1 MASIYNK
8 YFKLD
13 FESICGDY
21 PYIPFVYEPV
31 EKIISYGD
39 IHGDYKMAIKLLLI
53 SGVAE
58 IISETK
64 DANYDCDYHDAKLV
78 YHKDK
83 EIRSDI
89 TYKLEWIGGKTHVV
103 QVGDQVDRCRNY
115 GGMSCEL
122 PETTLDDEHSDIKI
136 LKLFTDLHM
145 QAIKVGGA
153 VISLLGNHE
162 INNALGRLE
171 YVSAKGLL
179 GFESYKDPKNPDI
192 KFNSGYDARKYA
204 FAPGNEYGKF
214 LGCTRTPAV
223 IIGSNLFVHAGIVN
237 ELFKKFNSN
246 SNKFNSNSNN
256 STGQDIKKKRKIKRS
271 YKSKYN
277 SKYNSKYMLNY
288 DNSYLRKNPELFTF
302 SNKEDFEHVNIII
315 KKWLLNLVDQ
325 ESVMDI
331 IGPKYASKSMF
342 WNRILGFLPA
352 NLNESDEKCTNNID
366 KVLKLFKINNIIIGH
381 TPQSITSKLN
391 INATCGKKVWRV
403 DTATSSAFDRF
414 DQTYVLTGKVL
425 ESRKFQYLVIVNDSK
440 YNICYE
446 DVCESAN

>member
-1 MASIYNK
+1 M
-8 YFKLD
+8 
-13 FESICGDY
+13 
-21 PYIPFVYEPV
+21 
-31 EKIISYGD
+31 
-39 IHGDYKMAIKLLLI
+39 
-53 SGVAE
+53 
-58 IISETK
+58 
-64 DANYDCDYHDAKLV
+64 
-78 YHKDK
+78 
-83 EIRSDI
+83 
-89 TYKLEWIGGKTHVV
+89 
-103 QVGDQVDRCRNY
+103 
-115 GGMSCEL
+115 
-122 PETTLDDEHSDIKI
+122 
-136 LKLFTDLHM
+136 
-145 QAIKVGGA
+145 
-153 VISLLGNHE
+153 
-162 INNALGRLE
+162 
-171 YVSAKGLL
+171 
-179 GFESYKDPKNPDI
+179 
-192 KFNSGYDARKYA
+192 
-204 FAPGNEYGKF
+204 
-214 LGCTRTPAV
+214 
-223 IIGSNLFVHAGIVN
+223 
-237 ELFKKFNSN
+237 FKKFNSN

-256 STGQDIKKKRKIKRS
+256 STKQDIKKKKKINRS

>member
-1 MASIYNK
+1 M
-8 YFKLD
+8 D
-13 FESICGDY
+13 W
-21 PYIPFVYEPV
+21 
-31 EKIISYGD
+31 
-39 IHGDYKMAIKLLLI
+39 
-53 SGVAE
+53 
-58 IISETK
+58 
-64 DANYDCDYHDAKLV
+64 
-78 YHKDK
+78 
-83 EIRSDI
+83 R
-89 TYKLEWIGGKTHVV
+89 KTHVV

-179 GFESYKDPKNPDI
+179 GFESYKDPTNPNI

-246 SNKFNSNSNN
+246 SNN
-256 STGQDIKKKRKIKRS
+256 STQQDIKKKRKMKRS
-271 YKSKYN
+271 SKTKIN

-288 DNSYLRKNPELFTF
+288 DNSYLRKNPELFKF
-302 SNKEDFEHVNIII
+302 SDKEDFEHVNIII

-325 ESVMDI
+325 EAVMDI

-352 NLNESDEKCTNNID
+352 NLDESDAKCTNNID

-425 ESRKFQYLVIVNDSK
+425 ESRNFQYLEIVNDFK

-446 DVCESAN
+446 DRCESAN

>member
-1 MASIYNK
+1 MDSIYNK
-8 YFKLD
+8 YFKSE
-13 FESICGDY
+13 FESICKGY
-21 PYIPFVYEPV
+21 PYVPFIFEPV
-31 EKIISYGD
+31 DKIISYGD

-53 SGVAE
+53 SKVAE
-58 IISETK
+58 IVSETK
-64 DANYDCDYHDAKLV
+64 DANYDCDSFDAKRIF
-78 YHKDK
+78 HGEK
-83 EIRSDI
+83 ELRTDI
-89 TYKLEWIGGKTHVV
+89 TYQMRWIGKSTHVV

-115 GGMSCEL
+115 GGMSCDL

-136 LKLFTDLHM
+136 LKLFTDLHL

-171 YVSAKGLL
+171 YVSAKGLI
-179 GFESYKDPKNPDI
+179 GFDSYSDPTNPNI
-192 KFNSGYDARKYA
+192 KFNSGYDARKHA

-237 ELFKKFNSN
+237 ELFKKIGDDEINVKKRKSN
-246 SNKFNSNSNN
+246 SNTNS
-256 STGQDIKKKRKIKRS
+256 
-271 YKSKYN
+271 KSN
-277 SKYNSKYMLNY
+277 SKYRYKSKYMLNY
-288 DNSYLRKNPELFTF
+288 SNSYSKKNPELFTF
-302 SNKEDFEHVNIII
+302 SDKEDFEHVNIII

-325 ESVMDI
+325 SAVIDI
-331 IGPKYASKSMF
+331 IGPKYVDKSMF
-342 WNRILGFLPA
+342 WNRILGFLPT
-352 NLNESDEKCTNNID
+352 NLSENDSKCKNNID

-414 DQTYVLTGKVL
+414 DKTYVLTGKVL
-425 ESRKFQYLVIVNDSK
+425 ESRNFQYLEIVNDSK

-446 DVCESAN
+446 DHCESAN